1 MRARCARAPAAERHA
16 RDPGEAQAMSTIELK
31 RDHALGLKKAKAAAQ
46 RVADEMER
54 EFGMDCEWDGNVLR
68 FQRTGVSG
76 ELVVQRAHVE
86 VHAKLGFLLAAF
98 KGRIEETI
106 HRNFDEYFG

>member
-1 MRARCARAPAAERHA
+1 
-16 RDPGEAQAMSTIELK
+16 
-31 RDHALGLKKAKAAAQ
+31 
-46 RVADEMER
+46 
-54 EFGMDCEWDGNVLR
+54 VLR

>member
-1 MRARCARAPAAERHA
+1 MA
-16 RDPGEAQAMSTIELK
+16 TIELK
-31 RDHALGLKKAKAAAQ
+31 RDHTLGLKKARQAAQ
-46 RVADEMER
+46 RVADEMQR

-68 FQRTGVSG
+68 FSRTGVTG
-76 ELVVQRAHVE
+76 ELVVDRGHVE
-86 VHAKLGFLLAAF
+86 LHAKLGFLLTAF